1 MKTKVELKT
10 IKYQLW
16 ELVALDH
23 AGPLEPL
30 ILSAESSC
38 YVDILQKFNKMI
50 VKMPCAI
57 FIKTD
62 NER

>member
-1 MKTKVELKT
+1 MKP

-16 ELVALDH
+16 ELAALDNS
-23 AGPLEPL
+23 GPLEPF

-38 YVDILQKFNKMI
+38 YMDVLEKFNKMI

-57 FIKTD
+57 FIRTD